1 MAKEDVVIIGSGL
14 GGLSAAVM
22 LAREGKRVLVVE
34 RQRVVGGCL
43 QSFRRG
49 RHLLDTGIHYVGAL
63 AEGAILNQY
72 FRYLGVMDR
81 LRLARL
87 DDEGFDCIHLAD
99 GSSYLHAAGYDRF
112 VETLARDF
120 PRERAGLE
128 TFCARMREVGELI
141 STEVLRSGRLSAG
154 GLEYMSLSAVG
165 ELERCI
171 GDEKL
176 RQVLAGSLP
185 LYAGKRESASFYV
198 HAMINHSNIEG
209 AYSFVGGTQQLADL
223 LVEELRRHGGE
234 IRTSAEVTRIHLN
247 GDCVEWVEL
256 NGEERVETATV
267 ISSIH
272 PCHTFSLL
280 DNNQVIKRAFYSRLQ
295 TLENSYGIFTV
306 YLTFKKDTVR
316 YENRNHY
323 IYNTEDVWS
332 LEGKFGGVDI
342 PWVLFSMQA
351 SDSPYCEVATLLIPM
366 QLKELE
372 RWLETKSGHRGAD
385 YEAFKARF
393 AEQIIELVHQRIPHL
408 KPAIEKVYTAS
419 PLTYR
424 DYTGTPDGSAYG
436 IVKDFHNP
444 IVNHLPARTR
454 IRNLLLTGQSLNV
467 HGALGVV
474 VSSAVTCSELLG
486 VEYLAKKIG
495 NA

>member
-1 MAKEDVVIIGSGL
+1 MAKEDVVVIGSGL
-14 GGLSAAVM
+14 GGLTAAVM

-34 RQRVVGGCL
+34 RQRVAGGCL

-49 RHLLDTGIHYVGAL
+49 RHLLDTGIHYVGSL

-72 FRYLGVMDR
+72 LRYLGIMDR
-81 LRLARL
+81 LRLQRL
-87 DDEGFDCIHLAD
+87 DDAGFDCIHLMD

-128 TFCARMREVGELI
+128 RFCSRMREVGSLI
-141 STEVLRSGRLSAG
+141 TPEVLRSGRLSAG
-154 GLEYMSLSAVG
+154 GLEYMALSAVG
-165 ELERCI
+165 EMERCI

-185 LYAGKRESASFYV
+185 LYAGQRDSASFYV

-209 AYSFVGGTQQLADL
+209 AYSFVGGTQQVADL
-223 LVEELRRHGGE
+223 LIEELRRHGGE
-234 IRTSAEVTRIHLN
+234 VRTSAEVTRIHLN
-247 GDCVEWVEL
+247 GDSVEWVEL
-256 NGEERVETATV
+256 NDEERIDTDAV

-272 PCHTFSLL
+272 PRTTFSLL
-280 DNNQVIKRAFYSRLQ
+280 DDNHIIKRAFYTRLQ

-306 YLTFKKDTVR
+306 YLTFKPHTVR

-323 IYNTEDVWS
+323 LYNTHDVWS
-332 LEGKFGGVDI
+332 LEGQFGGFDI
-342 PWVLFSMQA
+342 PWVLLSMQA
-351 SDSPYCEVATLLIPM
+351 NGGPDCEVATLLVPM
-366 QLKELE
+366 RRAMFE
-372 RWLETKSGHRGAD
+372 RWEATETGRRGAE

-393 AEQIIELVHQRIPHL
+393 AEQVIELVHQHLPYL
-408 KPAIEKVYTAS
+408 KPHIERIYTAS

-436 IVKDFHNP
+436 IVKDYRNP

-454 IRNLLLTGQSLNV
+454 IRNLLLTGQNLNV